1 LFQAT
6 FSLLFPVFP
15 VLPVVFPFNS
25 RLGLTKTIV
34 MFNPLDLM
42 MATDVVNRAL
52 NEDLGRGDITSRAT
66 VRSGVQARGSF
77 IAKQDLVLAG
87 LEIADLVFGWFDE
100 YIQIESTGADGD
112 EIKADRAFAR
122 VAGDAQML
130 LAAERTALNFLQR
143 LSGVATITRKYVEA
157 VAGTKAKIV
166 DTRKTTPGLRL
177 LEKYAVSVGGGSNH
191 RLGLDD
197 GVLIKDNHL
206 AMAGSIA
213 EAVRRARESTSHLHK
228 IEVEVATLDQV
239 KEALDAKADILLLD
253 NLTPELVRQ
262 AAQIVSERER
272 DDRRTLLEASG
283 GINLSNVREYAEAG
297 VDLISIGALT
307 HSAPAVD
314 ISFKI
319 RPA

>member
-1 LFQAT
+1 
-6 FSLLFPVFP
+6 
-15 VLPVVFPFNS
+15 
-25 RLGLTKTIV
+25 

-66 VRSGVQARGSF
+66 VRSGVNARGSF
-77 IAKQDLVLAG
+77 IAKQDLILAG

-122 VAGDAQML
+122 VTGEAQML
-130 LAAERTALNFLQR
+130 LAAERTALNFLQH
-143 LSGVATITRKYVEA
+143 LSGIATITRKYVEA
-157 VAGTKAKIV
+157 IADTKAKIV

-206 AMAGSIA
+206 AMAGSVA
-213 EAVRRARESTSHLHK
+213 EAVRRARESTGHLHK
-228 IEVEVATLDQV
+228 IEVEIATLDQV

-253 NLTPELVRQ
+253 NMAPELVRQ
-262 AAQIVSERER
+262 AARLVAERER

>member
-1 LFQAT
+1 
-6 FSLLFPVFP
+6 
-15 VLPVVFPFNS
+15 
-25 RLGLTKTIV
+25 

-42 MATDVVNRAL
+42 MATDVVHRAL

-143 LSGVATITRKYVEA
+143 LSGIATITRKYVEA

-213 EAVRRARESTSHLHK
+213 EAVRRARESTGHLHK

-239 KEALDAKADILLLD
+239 KVALDAKADILLLD
-253 NLTPELVRQ
+253 NMTPELVRQ
-262 AAQIVSERER
+262 AAQMVSERER

-314 ISFKI
+314 ISFKV